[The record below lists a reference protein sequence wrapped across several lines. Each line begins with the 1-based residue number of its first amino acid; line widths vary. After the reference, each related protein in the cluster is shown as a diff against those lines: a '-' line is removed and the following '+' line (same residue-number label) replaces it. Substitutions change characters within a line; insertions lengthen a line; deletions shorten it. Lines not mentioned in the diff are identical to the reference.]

1 MSLAEKIKVLIV
13 DDQVT
18 SRLLLSDALT
28 QLGFKQI
35 TAAGDGEQGMK
46 IMEQQPHHLVISDF
60 NMPKMDGLGL
70 LQAVRTNPTT
80 KKAAFSVPALPQS
93 TSINGAGLP
102 EHAVTMTVTSDASIL
117 QLGYRVAYGKSSK
130 RVAYQVQSPVRVQA
144 VGRGYGL
151 VAVIAAQASPYA
163 TYLTCTVTVDG
174 TVRTHRTVRGGFQV
188 VVCYG

>member
-1 MSLAEKIKVLIV
+1 MGAVEHQLPLSSIGEESSNSLLPEKKYRIMSIAEKIKVLIV

-70 LQAVRTNPTT
+70 LQAVRTNPNT
-80 KKAAFSVPALPQS
+80 KKAA
-93 TSINGAGLP
+93 
-102 EHAVTMTVTSDASIL
+102 
-117 QLGYRVAYGKSSK
+117 SS
-130 RVAYQVQSPVRVQA
+130 
-144 VGRGYGL
+144 
-151 VAVIAAQASPYA
+151 
-163 TYLTCTVTVDG
+163 
-174 TVRTHRTVRGGFQV
+174 F
-188 VVCYG
+188 